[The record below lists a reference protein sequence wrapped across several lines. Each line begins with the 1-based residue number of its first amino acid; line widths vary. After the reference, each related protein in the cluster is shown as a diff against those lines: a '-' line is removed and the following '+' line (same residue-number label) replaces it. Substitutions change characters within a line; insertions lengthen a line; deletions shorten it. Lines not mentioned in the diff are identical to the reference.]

1 MRFSK
6 AEITLNYAILI
17 IFTVIAVFPIV
28 NVFLIAVNSN
38 AFPAGLEFP
47 RSFTSANFRE
57 VWNVTDFGDAYI
69 SSGII
74 SVSVVALGTAVSVLS
89 GYAFGTMRFFGSKAL
104 FLFFLLYYDLRSL
117 QLTDTYWSVILP
129 EASAMTAFGTF
140 WMRAFFRSTPRAIVE
155 AARIDGAS
163 RLRILVQVLLPSARP
178 AIETLMVLL
187 FLWSFNAFLL
197 PLVMLQDQARQ
208 SAPLAVLLFV
218 GLHQQQLPGLAAASV
233 MLMLPVL
240 ILYVIFQRHFI
251 RGMMG
256 GSIVG

>member
-1 MRFSK
+1 
-6 AEITLNYAILI
+6 
-17 IFTVIAVFPIV
+17 
-28 NVFLIAVNSN
+28 
-38 AFPAGLEFP
+38 
-47 RSFTSANFRE
+47 
-57 VWNVTDFGDAYI
+57 
-69 SSGII
+69 
-74 SVSVVALGTAVSVLS
+74 
-89 GYAFGTMRFFGSKAL
+89 
-104 FLFFLLYYDLRSL
+104 
-117 QLTDTYWSVILP
+117 
-129 EASAMTAFGTF
+129 MTAFGTF